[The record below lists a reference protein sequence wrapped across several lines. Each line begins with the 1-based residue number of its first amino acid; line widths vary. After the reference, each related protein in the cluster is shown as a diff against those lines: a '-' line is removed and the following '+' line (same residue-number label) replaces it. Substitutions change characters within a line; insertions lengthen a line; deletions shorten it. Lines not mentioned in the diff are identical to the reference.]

1 MAYQNGHGS
10 VWDLAGEQDDV
21 VTRPQLMALGL
32 SPEAIKHRVRKG
44 RLHPLWP
51 GVYAVGSPH
60 VSRRGVWR
68 AAVLA
73 CGEGAALSH
82 TDAAELLQIGPP
94 AFHEIEVSVPATSH
108 PRGRGIKVHRRKTFE
123 VTARHGIPVTT
134 PACTIIDLAP
144 RLSRDPLEEM
154 IGKADLRGLITPP
167 RLRAAAAACKNRR
180 GAARVVA
187 TLDRRTFRLTRSK
200 LERLFILIAVRAGLP
215 VPLTRQWV
223 NGFEVDFYWPDLGV
237 VVETDG
243 LTYHRTAA
251 QQAED
256 VVRNLA
262 HAASGLLPLRFT
274 HEQIAYQPSYVE
286 AILRRVT
293 SRIGVRSGGS

>member
-1 MAYQNGHGS
+1 MQ
-10 VWDLAGEQDDV
+10 EDV
-21 VTRPQLMALGL
+21 VTRPQLLALGL

-51 GVYAVGSPH
+51 GVYAVGSPN
-60 VSRRGVWR
+60 VSRRGVR
-68 AAVLA
+68 MAAVLA
-73 CGEGAALSH
+73 CGNGAALSH
-82 TDAAELLQIGPP
+82 ADAAELHGIGPA
-94 AFHEIEVSVPATSH
+94 AFHEIEVSVPAARH
-108 PRGRGIKVHRRKTFE
+108 PRGKGIKVHRRLQFE
-123 VTARHGIPVTT
+123 VTHRHGIPVTT

-144 RLSRDPLEEM
+144 RLTRDALEHM
-154 IGKADLRGLITPP
+154 IGQADIRGLLTPP
-167 RLRAAAAACKNRR
+167 KLRAEAAKCKNRH
-180 GAARVVA
+180 GAPLVIA

-200 LERLFILIAVRAGLP
+200 LERLFIPIAVRAGFP

-223 NGFEVDFYWPDLGV
+223 NGFEVDFYWADLGV

-262 HAASGLLPLRFT
+262 HTASGLLPLRFT
-274 HEQIAYQPSYVE
+274 NEQIAYEPAYVE
-286 AILRRVT
+286 AILVRVRK
-293 SRIGVRSGGS
+293 RIAVRSGGP